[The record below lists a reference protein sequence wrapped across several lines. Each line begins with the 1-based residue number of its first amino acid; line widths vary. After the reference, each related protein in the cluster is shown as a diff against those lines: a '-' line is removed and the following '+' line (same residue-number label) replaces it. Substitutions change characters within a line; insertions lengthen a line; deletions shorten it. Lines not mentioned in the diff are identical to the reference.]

1 MKKSIVVIAFFLLA
15 GTSVLAQ
22 GIGTTS
28 PNADAALDISS
39 TTKGLLPP
47 RVALSATNLASPLS
61 AHVAGM
67 LVYNTATAGSGNT
80 AVVPGIYVND
90 GTKWYLLTTGAAS
103 GGGTCGSYTVSFTY
117 NGASVTYGTL
127 ASPTTAGCY
136 LDRNLGAAQVA
147 TAYNDFNGYGDLI
160 QWGRGAD
167 GHQLMTWSSATAGSP
182 VNGTTATLSTTDV
195 PGNAL
200 FIIASSSPND
210 WRSGQN
216 NNLWQGVSGINNPCP
231 SGWRLPTQPE
241 WAAETGITNYNTAYS
256 QLKLTTAGLRN
267 FSTGSLSEIGSS
279 GDYWSSTPYT
289 ANGTPAYY
297 FYIISGSADPAHFN
311 YRAMG
316 FSVRCRK

>member
-15 GTSVLAQ
+15 GTSVLPQ

-127 ASPTTAGCY
+127 ASPTRGGCY
-136 LDRNLGAAQVA
+136 LDRNLGASAAA
-147 TAYNDFNGYGDLI
+147 TADNDYQGYGDLF
-160 QWGRGAD
+160 QWGRLAD
-167 GHQLMTWSSATAGSP
+167 GHQLITRTGSTTSTA
-182 VNGTTATLSTTDV
+182 VNGTTTTLSTTDV

-200 FIIASSSPND
+200 FITNTNSPFD
-210 WRSGQN
+210 WRNPQN
-216 NNLWQGVSGINNPCP
+216 SNLWQGASGINNPCP
-231 SGWRLPTQPE
+231 GGWRLPTPSE
-241 WAAETGITNYNTAYS
+241 WVAGTGITNSATAYS
-256 QLKLTTAGLRN
+256 QLKLTIAGYRDPGH
-267 FSTGSLSEIGSS
+267 GSLTYAGVS
-279 GDYWSSTPYT
+279 GDYWRSSI
-289 ANGTPAYY
+289 NMKVSE
-297 FYIISGSADPAHFN
+297 ILQ
-311 YRAMG
+311 YRIH
-316 FSVRCRK
+316 